1 MTEQTEKARF
11 LIVRGGAVFRSGP
24 VVYGG
29 DPSWALC
36 HRVLCTYMM
45 KGMEYFLYN
54 KLPRSI
60 NAATAA
66 VASSSITADRSPT
79 F

>member
-1 MTEQTEKARF
+1 MGSLSQGTMYLYDERNGIFFIQ
-11 LIVRGGAVFRSGP
+11 VRSP
-24 VVYGG
+24 
-29 DPSWALC
+29 LC
-36 HRVLCTYMM
+36 ILCWIEVHLWVLTRYS
-45 KGMEYFLYN
+45 